1 MEASFDKFDTF
12 FFNALY
18 YYFPKTLLESF
29 KDNFHKI
36 ENELIKYSKLK
47 AIISENWIG
56 DSKNSLLLAIAKECF
71 NVKIVTN
78 EHNCFFHIYEG
89 SFSNYLIGLSDIF
102 ITLGWNSKNKKV
114 LRGGSLFPFKLGK
127 TNIEIEVLFV
137 AGGLLYKKPIFSS
150 FYSNCGD
157 SAINS
162 IEFNNTFFNSLD
174 ESIISKIKYL
184 SYPIK
189 KISTLGIINKEL
201 LYDIKGLIKVRGS
214 ARKLMTKSRLVVIMY
229 QPHSLNLL
237 FRYSNNCI
245 F

>member
-1 MEASFDKFDTF
+1 MLEASFDKFDTF

-102 ITLGWNSKNKKV
+102 ITLGWKSKNKKV
-114 LRGGSLFPFKLGK
+114 LRGGSIFRFKLGK
-127 TNIEIEVLFV
+127 IILKLKFY
-137 AGGLLYKKPIFSS
+137 LLQEAYYIR
-150 FYSNCGD
+150 N
-157 SAINS
+157 
-162 IEFNNTFFNSLD
+162 
-174 ESIISKIKYL
+174 
-184 SYPIK
+184 
-189 KISTLGIINKEL
+189 
-201 LYDIKGLIKVRGS
+201 LYFHHFIQI
-214 ARKLMTKSRLVVIMY
+214 VVIP
-229 QPHSLNLL
+229 Q
-237 FRYSNNCI
+237 
-245 F
+245 